1 MLIVIVFTCMQVVK
15 LLQPKARTTEGTQ
28 KQLLWALD
36 NGYSTYFEVYI
47 KCMTDSC
54 DSISSSY

>member
-1 MLIVIVFTCMQVVK
+1 MQVVK
-15 LLQPKARTTEGTQ
+15 LLQPKARTTEGKQ

-36 NGYSTYFEVYI
+36 NGHSTYFEVYV

-54 DSISSSY
+54 DSISSS